1 MIAEILVLGTVMGG
15 VLALVASG
23 FSLVFGVSRILNFAH
38 GTYFALGAYFSLV
51 FYLLFEK
58 LLAFLPKELILL
70 ISAFLAILL
79 TGFTGVLI
87 YLATVKPVR
96 NYEVMVILV
105 TLAVALLIKELL
117 LTFFSD
123 VSISIPPFVTGCIV
137 IFGIP
142 VTYSRI
148 IALVIAALS
157 IATLDVFINKTKLGR
172 ETVATA
178 QDVEAAMLVGI
189 DVERVFI
196 TVMFISSALAGVA
209 GILYAQIYAVNPMT
223 SLRVLIYAFAIVILG
238 GLGSVRGSILA
249 AFIIG
254 YMQVAVS
261 TLFTSEW
268 AEIVAMLTII
278 AILVIRPQGIMG
290 VE

>member
-1 MIAEILVLGTVMGG
+1 MIAEIIVLGTVIGG

-51 FYLLFEK
+51 FYFLFGK
-58 LLAFLPKELILL
+58 LLSFLPKELILL

-96 NYEVMVILV
+96 DYEVMVILV

-157 IATLDVFINKTKLGR
+157 IATLDVYINKTKLGR

-196 TVMFISSALAGVA
+196 TVMFISSALAGIA